1 MFHKI
6 TALLQPGI
14 YQKLFLLFR
23 KNLKISGILVIMDIY
38 ILSRS

>member
-14 YQKLFLLFR
+14 YQKLFLLFK
-23 KNLKISGILVIMDIY
+23 KNLKTSGIMTLQ
-38 ILSRS
+38 